1 MGNQILL
8 FLAILA
14 FSISSAQKS
23 SVVGKWKTIDDAT
36 GKPISVVEIYE
47 KNGKYYGKVDEVLDP
62 SSKDKTCTKCLGADK
77 GAPIVGLVVIKGL
90 KKDGHEYSGG
100 EILDPKHGKLYK
112 CYIKLESANKLK
124 VRGFIGFSLFG
135 RTQYWHRVN

>member
-8 FLAILA
+8 LFAVMA
-14 FSISSAQKS
+14 FSIASAQKLT
-23 SVVGKWKTIDDAT
+23 VVGKWKTIDDAT
-36 GKPISVVEIYE
+36 GKAISVVEIYE
-47 KNGKYYGKVDEVLDP
+47 KNGVFYGKVDEVLDP
-62 SSKDKTCTKCLGADK
+62 SSKNRKCTKCPGADK
-77 GAPIVGLVVIKGL
+77 DAAIVGLVVIKGL
-90 KKDGHEYSGG
+90 KKDGNEYSGG

-112 CYIKLESANKLK
+112 CYFKLESANKLK